1 MLYIHIQ
8 NKIHTEGLA
17 KSQVLQISQSLRGFK
32 ARYYNFNSKQSAVLS
47 HFKQWLEFWKDGS
60 TLILCEHQILEE
72 GPTLFPYL
80 CLFYTAGSKQFY
92 FAHHSWFRSC
102 SGVSNSIISV

>member
-47 HFKQWLEFWKDGS
+47 HFKQ
-60 TLILCEHQILEE
+60 
-72 GPTLFPYL
+72 
-80 CLFYTAGSKQFY
+80 
-92 FAHHSWFRSC
+92 
-102 SGVSNSIISV
+102 